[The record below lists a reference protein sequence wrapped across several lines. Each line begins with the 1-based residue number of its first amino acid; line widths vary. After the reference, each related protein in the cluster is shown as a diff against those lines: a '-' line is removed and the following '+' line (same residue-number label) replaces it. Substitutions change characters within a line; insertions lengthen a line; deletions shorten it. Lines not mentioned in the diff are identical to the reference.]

1 MTKHRSSIDQHRQA
15 IGKYENE
22 RHKPQKSKPLVA
34 PDFSLISPISPNL
47 GLKPQQTASTGSS
60 GNLTAPQRR
69 ARAKQKAAHRRAE
82 YSAHVNIVPSAALT
96 LLVLLTLLPQPVE
109 AEKESKQKPGSGNR
123 GVARVSLTTLE
134 REGKAQN
141 VFFPHT
147 QVKGFCSQA
156 SGIGFDSMARLLAL
170 AKTETTQEY
179 RHTKGKLDSQPMT
192 EAIMEY
198 VDLNKTEGC
207 LSGTSLNASCA
218 ISASV
223 YLPSAYDGYGRNT
236 ASAATNGDQMV
247 ANSGPIIPKE
257 NICQDSTEPMYHYS
271 TDPSKASM
279 LANKDAIFSQEHL
292 SNFSPGTF
300 NAPSKTLKT
309 GLELVDAEH
318 VNLLGEEDATLVVK
332 GVVVKQENGVI
343 ASTLYVNQYNPT
355 MAFTYVDI
363 DPLCIVQNAGVI
375 IQSKLSVLVDEN
387 AQVKRRDLILAQ
399 TTPDS
404 SEGKVIIIRDVDHRN
419 GQNIDL
425 NADPKEQNIQVLS
438 GFNWGD
444 AKARG
449 ENLIDVLDQEV
460 ETFDAD
466 STGLDWTSTGEHD
479 TDSTGLTSVQ
489 QKSFLIVSSA
499 GEKSAG
505 SYLRPRVFI
514 MDVDAN
520 TVIGIQD
527 RSDTSD
533 VSDLGYAVITAGELS
548 RQLPQGKWFYSNY
561 PVISRPST
569 GELFIL
575 SPQKIARLMAE
586 HSGETIVVDVSQL
599 SELVIDDPELR
610 CPELGKKLFAGAE
623 TGQLG
628 MECGDT
634 GNSTTMEALNF
645 QAVVD
650 SAAKRPVR
658 PQDPAPLSA
667 SRTKAPTAQCEATGV
682 LPEINCPTF
691 WSKNKYPLAALG
703 GLTLLL
709 TGFGAF
715 LFFARSKIAG
725 DIEGHRPI
733 NEGALER
740 AEDSERTPLM
750 DPKM

>member
-22 RHKPQKSKPLVA
+22 RHKPKKSKPLVA
-34 PDFSLISPISPNL
+34 PDFSLISPIRPDL
-47 GLKPQQTASTGSS
+47 GLKPQQTASTGSFE
-60 GNLTAPQRR
+60 NLTAPQRR

-109 AEKESKQKPGSGNR
+109 AEKESKQKTGSGNR

-147 QVKGFCSQA
+147 PVEGFCSQA

-170 AKTETTQEY
+170 TKTETTQEY

-292 SNFSPGTF
+292 SNFSPDTF
-300 NAPSKTLKT
+300 NVPSKTLKT

-318 VNLLGEEDATLVVK
+318 VNLFGEEDATLVVK

-363 DPLCIVQNAGVI
+363 DPLCVVQNAGVI

-387 AQVKRRDLILAQ
+387 AQVKRRDLILAHQ
-399 TTPDS
+399 PTADS
-404 SEGKVIIIRDVDHRN
+404 FEGKVIIIRDIDHRN

-449 ENLIDVLDQEV
+449 DNLIDVVDQEV

-466 STGLDWTSTGEHD
+466 STGLDWTSTGEDD

-548 RQLPQGKWFYSNY
+548 RQLPEGKWFYSNY

-586 HSGETIVVDVSQL
+586 HSGETIIVDVSQL

-610 CPELGKKLFAGAE
+610 CPELGKKLFAGAK

-628 MECGDT
+628 MECGDA

-667 SRTKAPTAQCEATGV
+667 SRMKVPTTQCEATGF
-682 LPEINCPTF
+682 LPVQHCPTF
-691 WSKNKYPLAALG
+691 WSKNKYPLAAIG
-703 GLTLLL
+703 GALTLA
-709 TGFGAF
+709 TVMGAS
-715 LFFARSKIAG
+715 LFFRRPKPAT
-725 DIEGHRPI
+725 DIEGGAPI
-733 NEGALER
+733 NAEGPNE
-740 AEDSERTPLM
+740 STPLVQRN
-750 DPKM
+750 